1 MAITKKNVV
10 CRACHAHCGLI
21 VDFEDDRPIATHGD
35 KDNPAFSGYSCI
47 KGRRLAHHHSLPSRL
62 LSSKKRAPDGQHQ
75 NVHWRD
81 ASAEMAEKL
90 QHIIREHGPDSVALY
105 IGTFGYNNLN
115 AHAFALAFMDAIG
128 SSSRFTAVTIDQPG
142 KGISLACHGPWLAG
156 PYRIDE
162 WDGLMLVGTNPVISM
177 NGGLGMNP
185 AKRLHDARKRG
196 MELIVIDPR
205 KSESAR
211 EADLFLQCRPGE
223 DPLILGAIARILIDE
238 KRYDQNFVN
247 AEVDGLDNLR
257 AALADFEPGIVAA
270 HAGIDTSDLI
280 KAARMFGHWK
290 RGSISVGTGPNMS
303 GYGNA
308 TEYLNLA
315 LTSLMGHWRKAG
327 EVKQNSG
334 VFMKPA
340 PAIAASP
347 GPMPA
352 WGFGRKMRVR
362 GLEESAAGLP
372 TAALADEILTRGEGQ
387 IKALICLG
395 GNPMLAWP
403 DQIKTYEAMQALD
416 LLVCFDPRMSKTCEL
431 ADYVI
436 APKLHYEVFG
446 CTAAPEL
453 FGMFGAGWGFEGPY
467 GQISQPIMNPPDDAD
482 LCEEYEFIHRLASDM
497 GHTLSVKS
505 FSLLAHPDEQEA
517 LATVMPTAQTPD
529 LITSWSAT
537 LRGAPVP
544 IAEAMNDPEA
554 YKGRM
559 FDRPPTIV
567 AAKPE
572 DWMGKLDIGNSG
584 MLDELAEVAVRLQQ
598 PPLQASEDYPFLM
611 IGRRMNEVLNSS
623 WHEDPV
629 QRKRAGHH
637 PAYIHPNDL
646 TTLGLTDGQTVRI
659 ESARAS
665 ISCVAKS
672 ASDLRPGCIAIPHSW
687 GTSPNEKEDPLGEG
701 GNTGRLSF
709 NDQNFDKRSGIPL
722 MSSIPIRVTAVAS
735 ESQ

>member
-1 MAITKKNVV
+1 MSKERKHVM
-10 CRACHAHCGLI
+10 CRSCHAHCGLI
-21 VDFEDDRPIATHGD
+21 VDFEDGVPVATHGD
-35 KDNPAFSGYSCI
+35 KDNPAFAGFSCI
-47 KGRRLAHHHSLPSRL
+47 KGRRLANHHTLPSRL
-62 LSSKKRAPDGQHQ
+62 LSSQKRGPDGVHHDI
-75 NVHWRD
+75 HWRD
-81 ASAEMAEKL
+81 AARETAERL
-90 QHIIREHGPDSVALY
+90 QAIISEHGPDSVAMY

-115 AHAFALAFMDAIG
+115 AHAFGLALMDAID
-128 SSSRFTAVTIDQPG
+128 SSSRFTSVTIDQPG

-156 PYRIDE
+156 PYRVDE

-185 AKRLHDARKRG
+185 AKRLFDARKRG

-205 KSESAR
+205 ETESAR

-223 DPLILGAIARILIDE
+223 DPLILGAITRIILE
-238 KRYDQNFVN
+238 EQRYNSAFVE
-247 AEVDGLDNLR
+247 AEVDGL
-257 AALADFEPGIVAA
+257 AALQKTLAPFDPGKVAA
-270 HAGIDTSDLI
+270 HAGIDSQDLV
-280 KAARMFGHWK
+280 KAAHMFSGWE

-327 EVKQNSG
+327 EIKQNSG

-340 PAIAASP
+340 PAVAASP

-362 GLEESAAGLP
+362 GLEESASGLP
-372 TAALADEILTRGEGQ
+372 TGALADEILTPGEGQ

-431 ADYVI
+431 ADYVV
-436 APKLHYEVFG
+436 APKLHYEIMG

-467 GQISQPIMNPPDDAD
+467 AQVSEPILETPEGSD
-482 LCEEYEFIHRLASDM
+482 LCEDYQFFHRVATEM
-497 GHTLSVKS
+497 GKPLNVKS
-505 FSLLAHPDEQEA
+505 FALLGDPEEQA
-517 LATVMPTAQTPD
+517 AQATEIPPGETPD
-529 LITSWSAT
+529 PLTAWSAS

-544 IAEAMNDPEA
+544 IAEAFADPEA
-554 YKGRM
+554 HRGKM
-559 FDRPPTIV
+559 FDRPPTV
-567 AAKPE
+567 VEPKPQ
-572 DWMGKLDIGNSG
+572 DWQGKLDIGNSD
-584 MLDELAEVAVRLQQ
+584 MLQELSEVAQRLE
-598 PPLQASEDYPFLM
+598 QAATSQDQDYPFRM
-611 IGRRMNEVLNSS
+611 ISRRMNDVLNSS

-629 QRKRAGHH
+629 QRKRVGHH
-637 PAYIHPNDL
+637 PAFINPDDL
-646 TTLGLTDGQTVRI
+646 EKLGLNDGQVVEI
-659 ESARAS
+659 ESARAM
-665 ISCVAKS
+665 ISCVAKA
-672 ASDLRPGCIAIPHSW
+672 ASDVRPGCVSIPHSW

-701 GNTGRLSF
+701 GNTGRLSYS
-709 NDQNFDKRSGIPL
+709 DRHFDRRTGIPL
-722 MSSIPIRVTAVAS
+722 MSSIPIRVRAAS
-735 ESQ
+735 AG

>member
-21 VDFEDDRPIATHGD
+21 VDFEDGVPIATHGD
-35 KDNPAFSGYSCI
+35 KHNPAFSGYSCI
-47 KGRRLAHHHSLPSRL
+47 KGRRLASHHTLPSRL
-62 LSSKKRAPDGQHQ
+62 LSSKQRSPAGGHQ
-75 NVHWRD
+75 DVHWRD
-81 ASAEMAEKL
+81 AAADVAAKL
-90 QHIIREHGPDSVALY
+90 KHIIAEHGPDSVALY

-115 AHAFALAFMDAIG
+115 AHAFALALMDAID

-142 KGISLACHGPWLAG
+142 KGIALACHGPWLAG

-185 AKRLHDARKRG
+185 AKRLHEARKRG

-223 DPLILGAIARILIDE
+223 DPLILGAIARILIGE
-238 KRYDQNFVN
+238 QRYNQDFVN
-247 AEVDGLDNLR
+247 AEVDGLAELR
-257 AALADFEPGIVAA
+257 GALEAFDPGKVAA
-270 HAGIDTSDLI
+270 HAGLSTAELV
-280 KAARMFGHWK
+280 KAARMFGSWQ

-334 VFMKPA
+334 VFMKPV

-362 GLEESAAGLP
+362 GLEESASGLP
-372 TAALADEILTRGEGQ
+372 TAALADEILTPGAGQ

-467 GQISQPIMNPPDDAD
+467 GQISMPIMDPPEGAD
-482 LCEEYEFIHRLASDM
+482 LCEEYEFIHQLASDM

-505 FSLLAHPDEQEA
+505 FSLLAHPDEQQA
-517 LATVMPTAQTPD
+517 LATPMPSDAIPD
-529 LITSWSAT
+529 LITAWSAT

-544 IAEAMNDPEA
+544 VVDAINDPEA
-554 YKGRM
+554 HNGKM
-559 FDRPPTIV
+559 FDRPPTV
-567 AAKPE
+567 VDAKPE
-572 DWMGKLDIGNSG
+572 DWQGKLDIGNPG
-584 MLDELAEVAVRLQQ
+584 MLEELAEVAVRLQREPSTAVQ
-598 PPLQASEDYPFLM
+598 EYPFLM

-637 PAYIHPNDL
+637 HAYIHPDDL
-646 TTLGLTDGQTVRI
+646 SALGLHDGQTVRI
-659 ESARAS
+659 ESARGS

-672 ASDLRPGCIAIPHSW
+672 ESELRPGCIAIPHSW
-687 GTSPNEKEDPLGEG
+687 GTSPNEQDDPLGEG

-709 NDQNFDKRSGIPL
+709 NDQHFDKRSGIPL
-722 MSSIPIRVTAVAS
+722 MSSIPIRVSAVPS
-735 ESQ
+735 